1 MGEGAGGIERGVEAP
16 SQPRP
21 GVLAL
26 PVLYPGLEAR
36 VTVAR
41 WASGV
46 SAKCLVSSRK
56 APGKQFGW
64 FLESARR
71 WAQRGQRPLFVA
83 KYLSQQTDPSH
94 PVPCLLPRSGDP
106 AGALA

>member
-16 SQPRP
+16 SQRRP

-46 SAKCLVSSRK
+46 SAKCLVSSRE

-83 KYLSQQTDPSH
+83 KYLSQQTDPSR
-94 PVPCLLPRSGDP
+94 PVPCLLPRS
-106 AGALA
+106 